1 MSDYLSIHP
10 ENPQQRLIAKAAE
23 IVRKGGVIAYPT
35 DSVYAIGCHIG
46 DKQAMDRIRAIRQV
60 DKNHNFTL
68 MCRDLSELASY
79 ARVDNSAFRS
89 LKAHT
94 PGPFTFILPATS
106 EVPRRLMHPKRK
118 TIGLRVP
125 DSPIAQ
131 SLLEELGEPMMSVTL
146 IMPGDEYPLSDPY
159 DIRAALEMHVDVLID
174 GGHCGLEPTTVVDMT
189 GPVPEITRQG
199 MGDFSA
205 QWIIM
210 MAIEVIAV
218 IIAGN

>member
-1 MSDYLSIHP
+1 MSEYLSIHP

-23 IVRKGGVIAYPT
+23 IVRKGGVIVYPT

-46 DKQAMDRIRAIRQV
+46 DKQALDRIRAIRHI

-79 ARVDNSAFRS
+79 AKVDNSAFRS
-89 LKAHT
+89 LKAST

-131 SLLEELGEPMMSVTL
+131 ALLEELAEPMMSVTL
-146 IMPGDEYPLSDPY
+146 ILPDDDYPLSDPY
-159 DIRAALEMHVDVLID
+159 DIRAALEAHVDVLID

-205 QWIIM
+205 
-210 MAIEVIAV
+210 
-218 IIAGN
+218 

>member
-46 DKQAMDRIRAIRQV
+46 DKQAMDRIRSIRQV

-89 LKAHT
+89 LKAQT

-125 DSPIAQ
+125 DSPIVQA
-131 SLLEELGEPMMSVTL
+131 LLAELGEPMMSVTL

-159 DIRAALEMHVDVLID
+159 DIRAALEAHVDVLID

-189 GPVPEITRQG
+189 GPVPEVTRQG

-205 QWIIM
+205 
-210 MAIEVIAV
+210 
-218 IIAGN
+218 

>member
-10 ENPQQRLIAKAAE
+10 ENPQQRLIAKAAA
-23 IVRKGGVIAYPT
+23 IVRKGGVIVYPT

-46 DKQAMDRIRAIRQV
+46 DKQAMDRIRSIRQL

-89 LKAHT
+89 LKAQT

-131 SLLEELGEPMMSVTL
+131 ALLDELGEPMMSVTL
-146 IMPGDEYPLSDPY
+146 ILPGDEYPLSDPY
-159 DIRAALEMHVDVLID
+159 DIRAALEAHVDVLID

-189 GPVPEITRQG
+189 GPVPEVTRQG

-205 QWIIM
+205 
-210 MAIEVIAV
+210 
-218 IIAGN
+218 

>member
-1 MSDYLSIHP
+1 MSDYLSIHL

-205 QWIIM
+205 
-210 MAIEVIAV
+210 
-218 IIAGN
+218 

>member
-23 IVRKGGVIAYPT
+23 IVRKGGVIVYPT

-46 DKQAMDRIRAIRQV
+46 DKQAMDRIRSIRQV

-89 LKAHT
+89 LKAQT

-125 DSPIAQ
+125 DSPIVQA
-131 SLLEELGEPMMSVTL
+131 LLAELGEPMMSVTL

-159 DIRAALEMHVDVLID
+159 DIRAALEAHVDVLID

-205 QWIIM
+205 
-210 MAIEVIAV
+210 
-218 IIAGN
+218 

>member
-46 DKQAMDRIRAIRQV
+46 DKHAMDRIRAIRLL

-68 MCRDLSELASY
+68 MCRDLSDLASY

-89 LKAHT
+89 LKVHT

-131 SLLEELGEPMMSVTL
+131 ALLTELGEPMMSVTL

-159 DIRAALEMHVDVLID
+159 DIRAALEAHVDVLID

-189 GPVPEITRQG
+189 GPVPEIMRQG

-205 QWIIM
+205 
-210 MAIEVIAV
+210 
-218 IIAGN
+218 

>member
-23 IVRKGGVIAYPT
+23 IVRKGGVIVYPT

-46 DKQAMDRIRAIRQV
+46 DKQAMDRIRSIRQL

-89 LKAHT
+89 LKAQT

-131 SLLEELGEPMMSVTL
+131 ALLAELGEPMMSVTL
-146 IMPGDEYPLSDPY
+146 IMPGDDYPLSDPY
-159 DIRAALEMHVDVLID
+159 DIRAALEAHVDVLID

-205 QWIIM
+205 
-210 MAIEVIAV
+210 
-218 IIAGN
+218 

>member
-10 ENPQQRLIAKAAE
+10 QNPQQRLIAKAAE
-23 IVRKGGVIAYPT
+23 SVRKGGVIVYPT

-46 DKQAMDRIRAIRQV
+46 DKQAMDRIRSIRQL

-89 LKAHT
+89 LKAQT

-125 DSPIAQ
+125 DSPIVQA
-131 SLLEELGEPMMSVTL
+131 LLAELGEPMMSVTL

-159 DIRAALEMHVDVLID
+159 DIRAALEAHVDVLID

-205 QWIIM
+205 
-210 MAIEVIAV
+210 
-218 IIAGN
+218 

>member
-94 PGPFTFILPATS
+94 PGPFTFILSATS

-205 QWIIM
+205 
-210 MAIEVIAV
+210 
-218 IIAGN
+218 